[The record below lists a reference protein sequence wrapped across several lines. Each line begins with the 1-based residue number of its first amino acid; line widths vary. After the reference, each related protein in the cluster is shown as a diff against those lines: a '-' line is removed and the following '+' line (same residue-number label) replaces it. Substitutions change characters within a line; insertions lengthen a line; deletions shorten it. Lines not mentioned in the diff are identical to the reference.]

1 MEFSF
6 LEFWVP
12 SFFRSK
18 LKGSNTWLEYFGI
31 YRLRSDCIFNTE
43 GGFKYRNFI
52 LQNVCSISFIIDALF
67 IFCPNGIKLAN
78 YQCVLFYRCEKHFL
92 KLNLYLLNFERT
104 CSAQTSL
111 HKCAFKQ
118 EKESYALIIVRCCG
132 V

>member
-43 GGFKYRNFI
+43 GGFKI
-52 LQNVCSISFIIDALF
+52 GTLSFRTF
-67 IFCPNGIKLAN
+67 
-78 YQCVLFYRCEKHFL
+78 V
-92 KLNLYLLNFERT
+92 LLNGQQDVELVDVIIGVRELK
-104 CSAQTSL
+104 SI
-111 HKCAFKQ
+111 FKHL
-118 EKESYALIIVRCCG
+118 A
-132 V
+132 